1 LRHFTPTTE
10 YFSQD
15 RLGTIIRKGWEERSF
30 PQEKLALRVEK
41 TEVDAKVAALKSEL
55 DEAEAEAEVL
65 DAALGAA
72 KP

>member
-1 LRHFTPTTE
+1 
-10 YFSQD
+10 
-15 RLGTIIRKGWEERSF
+15 
-30 PQEKLALRVEK
+30 
-41 TEVDAKVAALKSEL
+41 VDAKVAALKSEL